1 MSRWE
6 SGPRGRK
13 RRSCDVPTAFT
24 APQAPAVGSQLIHA
38 GPHVSSRGQPPAH
51 RDATSLQPCQE
62 SAILNVTPAIGTNT
76 AASEPSPQPPSLP
89 TPSVSCYL
97 CSLAPLA
104 LDGSPSPA
112 LLLKARGP
120 ASPTLQNISGAPG
133 GPGDPQRVTAT
144 QPLELVC
151 KVRGPGGTSRPP
163 PDPGA
168 VSLKAGLHG
177 HPFPQGAQKQPHPSP
192 VPALLQTNVPVLK
205 PSPKRDAAL
214 HVSSQT
220 QVIGS
225 NSEAVPLAWPGLL
238 ALESHPASTQLLL
251 ASASW
256 PSPPPST
263 QRSQPKASQLAE
275 VTVVTARRT

>member
-1 MSRWE
+1 M
-6 SGPRGRK
+6 
-13 RRSCDVPTAFT
+13 
-24 APQAPAVGSQLIHA
+24 GSQLIHA
-38 GPHVSSRGQPPAH
+38 GPHVSSRGQPLAH

-76 AASEPSPQPPSLP
+76 AASEPSRPGSAF
-89 TPSVSCYL
+89 THSVSCCL

-104 LDGSPSPA
+104 LDGSPTPA

-120 ASPTLQNISGAPG
+120 ASPTLQNISGTPG
-133 GPGDPQRVTAT
+133 GPGDPQRVTAN

-151 KVRGPGGTSRPP
+151 KVRGPGGTSRPAP
-163 PDPGA
+163 HPVA
-168 VSLKAGLHG
+168 VSLKTGLYG

-220 QVIGS
+220 RVIGS
-225 NSEAVPLAWPGLL
+225 NSEAVPLAWPGLP

-263 QRSQPKASQLAE
+263 QRSQLKASQLAE